1 MTGEQLF
8 RMWVQSCLCIDEYE
22 WYKLSEVRRNNWQN
36 LADRLFAPDF
46 KKIGA
51 AFGVGGAAARTYF
64 EGGSFDPIGMEAI
77 RIAIHRVEP
86 NLLDYVGQEY
96 VRRLI
101 AACARCGVP
110 TDQLVAIEYLANNP

>member
-1 MTGEQLF
+1 MTGQQLF
-8 RMWVQSCLCIDEYE
+8 TMWVQACLCIDEPY
-22 WYKLSEVRRNNWQN
+22 WDKLSNARRENWQGF
-36 LADRLFAPDF
+36 ADRLNEPDF